1 MEIIKIYEGKLV
13 DARELHDFLGNKRQF
28 ANWIKQRINECD
40 LIEGEEVFNNFVK
53 NPKDGRPRTE
63 YYLTITA
70 AKEVALME
78 RNDKGKQIRRY
89 FIKCEE
95 TLKNIVNSK
104 RLEAFAKLEVT
115 KARLLKNIETIGGGK
130 EDFIQIDYEGRK
142 VFFNGRPLADENL
155 HLVLLKGRDFATELA
170 NLIFT
175 EEENVN
181 LERVEQANKNSHD
194 EVRQTIIKNAGKT
207 PESFKSE
214 GDIKKLQQ
222 GEDESEED

>member
-1 MEIIKIYEGKLV
+1 MEIIRIYQGNV
-13 DARELHDFLGNKRQF
+13 VSARELHQFLEVKSHYRDWITNRIKKYEFVEDKDFFKVAKILAGSQKGF
-28 ANWIKQRINECD
+28 D
-40 LIEGEEVFNNFVK
+40 HMV
-53 NPKDGRPRTE
+53 T
-63 YYLTITA
+63 LTM
-70 AKEVALME
+70 AKELCMVE
-78 RNDKGKQIRRY
+78 NNDLGRHARLY
-89 FIKCEE
+89 FIRAEE
-95 TLKNIVNSK
+95 TLQKLQDNK
-104 RLEAFAKLEVT
+104 RLEAFTKLEAT
-115 KARLLKNIETIGGGK
+115 KARLLKNIETIGGGE

-214 GDIKKLQQ
+214 GDIKKLQDGGGGG
-222 GEDESEED
+222 GEV